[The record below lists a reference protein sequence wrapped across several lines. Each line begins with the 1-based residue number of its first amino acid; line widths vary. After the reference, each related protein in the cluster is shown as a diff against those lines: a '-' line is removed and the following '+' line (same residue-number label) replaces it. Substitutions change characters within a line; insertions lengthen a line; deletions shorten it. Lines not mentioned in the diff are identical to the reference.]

1 MKWNT
6 LTKKQTIKKI
16 KKINDTIKMIE
27 KKIQLT
33 TDERKKRNLLA
44 DRLECVWDLEMYYN
58 NEWDTELFLNNNA
71 R

>member
-16 KKINDTIKMIE
+16 KKINNTIKMIE

-33 TDERKKRNLLA
+33 TDERKKRNLLV

-58 NEWDTELFLNNNA
+58 NEWDTELFFNNNA
-71 R
+71 K

>member
-6 LTKKQTIKKI
+6 LTKNQTIKKI

-33 TDERKKRNLLA
+33 TDERKKRNLLV

-58 NEWDTELFLNNNA
+58 NEWDTELFFNNNA
-71 R
+71 K

>member
-16 KKINDTIKMIE
+16 KKINDTIMMIE

-33 TDERKKRNLLA
+33 TDERKKRNLLV

-58 NEWDTELFLNNNA
+58 NEWDTELFFNNNA
-71 R
+71 K

>member
-33 TDERKKRNLLA
+33 TDERKKRNLIV

-58 NEWDTELFLNNNA
+58 NEWDTELFFNNNA
-71 R
+71 K

>member
-6 LTKKQTIKKI
+6 LTKKQAIKKI
-16 KKINDTIKMIE
+16 KKINNTIKMIE

-33 TDERKKRNLLA
+33 TDERKKRNLLV

-58 NEWDTELFLNNNA
+58 NEWDTELFFNNNA
-71 R
+71 K

>member
-27 KKIQLT
+27 KKIQLR
-33 TDERKKRNLLA
+33 TDERKKRNLLV

-58 NEWDTELFLNNNA
+58 NEWDTELFFNNNA
-71 R
+71 K

>member
-33 TDERKKRNLLA
+33 TDERKKEIYLLI
-44 DRLECVWDLEMYYN
+44 D
-58 NEWDTELFLNNNA
+58 
-71 R
+71 

>member
-33 TDERKKRNLLA
+33 TDERKKRNLLV

-58 NEWDTELFLNNNA
+58 NEWDTELFFNNNA
-71 R
+71 K